1 MHWNEE
7 PVRRNERSRMLQLR
21 PNAAKNKVKKKKR
34 KKWGWLLSAKPAVS
48 ITEAAVGK
56 WDMNAMMNIQLQFN
70 FVFYLLKFLLVLFC
84 L

>member
-1 MHWNEE
+1 M
-7 PVRRNERSRMLQLR
+7 
-21 PNAAKNKVKKKKR
+21 
-34 KKWGWLLSAKPAVS
+34 LSAKPAVS

-56 WDMNAMMNIQLQFN
+56 WDMNAMMNIQLQSN